1 MTMAPRIPMTT
12 RMTMAIP
19 TETQDLLTLVQWLSP
34 AFPLGSFAFSH
45 GLEHAI
51 SAGTIRSGSDLEAW
65 LADLI
70 SSGRGRCDAVLLSMV
85 LGGADP
91 VQTDELA
98 AALAAAPER
107 HLESLTQGRSFLAT
121 TNALLGTDWPEMVL
135 PVAVGLQARRLA
147 LAPETVIGLYLQ
159 GFAAN
164 LVLGAVRLVP
174 LGQTEGQ
181 RAIAA
186 LAPLIE
192 KLSRELAV
200 AGEEA
205 LWSAVPGADLAAMAH
220 EHQEV
225 RLFRS

>member
-1 MTMAPRIPMTT
+1 MATITT
-12 RMTMAIP
+12 EAAAA
-19 TETQDLLTLVQWLSP
+19 QDLLTLVQWLSP

-45 GLEHAI
+45 GLEHAV
-51 SAGTIRSGSDLEAW
+51 STGTIRDGAGLEDWLSGL
-65 LADLI
+65 LAHG
-70 SSGRGRCDAVLLSMV
+70 SGRCDAVLLSMV

-91 VQTDELA
+91 AETDALA

-107 HLESLTQGRSFLAT
+107 HQESLTQGRSFIAT
-121 TNALLGTDWPEMVL
+121 TNALLGTSWPEMVL
-135 PVAVGLQARRLA
+135 PVAVGLQARRLS

-159 GFAAN
+159 SFAAN

-181 RAIAA
+181 RVIAA
-186 LAPLIE
+186 LGPLIGR
-192 KLSRELAV
+192 LSQELA
-200 AGEEA
+200 GSGQEA
-205 LWSAVPGADLAAMAH
+205 LWSAAPGADLAAMAH

>member
-1 MTMAPRIPMTT
+1 MATT
-12 RMTMAIP
+12 I
-19 TETQDLLTLVQWLSP
+19 TEPGRSGDLLTLVQWLSP

-51 SAGTIRSGSDLEAW
+51 STGTIRDADGLRDW

-70 SSGRGRCDAVLLSMV
+70 CHGSGRCDAVLLSMV

-91 VQTDELA
+91 GETDALA
-98 AALAAAPER
+98 RALAASAER
-107 HLESLTQGRSFLAT
+107 HMESLAQGRAFLAT
-121 TNALLGTDWPEMVL
+121 TNALLDTDWPEMAL
-135 PVAVGLQARRLA
+135 PVAVGVQARQLA
-147 LAPETVIGLYLQ
+147 LSPETVIGLYLQ
-159 GFAAN
+159 SFASN
-164 LVLGAVRLVP
+164 LVLGAVRMVP

-181 RAIAA
+181 RVIQALGPLTGRLAA
-186 LAPLIE
+186 
-192 KLSRELAV
+192 ELAG

-220 EHQEV
+220 EYQEV

>member
-1 MTMAPRIPMTT
+1 MIMATITT
-12 RMTMAIP
+12 EPAP
-19 TETQDLLTLVQWLSP
+19 AQDLLTLVQWLSP

-51 SAGTIRSGSDLEAW
+51 SAGTIRDGAGLEAW
-65 LADLI
+65 LADLL
-70 SSGRGRCDAVLLSMV
+70 SAGSGRCDAVLLSMV

-91 VQTDELA
+91 AETDALA

-107 HLESLTQGRSFLAT
+107 HLETLSQGRSFLAT

-135 PVAVGLQARRLA
+135 PVAVGLQARRLD

-159 GFAAN
+159 SFAAN

-181 RAIAA
+181 RVIAA
-186 LAPLIE
+186 LGPLIE
-192 KLSRELAV
+192 RLSRELAG

-205 LWSAVPGADLAAMAH
+205 LWTGTPGADIAAMAH